1 MEKIETQ
8 FYTQFYNSPAGKIAL
23 LTMDNGA
30 DYKKPNTF
38 SEKALKSL
46 NSALDQIEKD
56 KDIKGLMLTGKPY
69 IFAAGADLTAI
80 PFITTY
86 EQGYMVG
93 KMGHDTMKRIMNLP
107 FPTVAA
113 INGLALGGGLEIALY
128 CKYRTISKSVP
139 AIAFPEC
146 FLGLVPGW
154 GGCTL
159 TTKLIGPEKAL
170 QLIIYNALNQN
181 RMINGVQAFELGL
194 ADRLFE
200 NAEFLDESLQFLID
214 IINGKT
220 KIKRKDPDFKKVNQ
234 LIKEAKE
241 FVDNKVHGAA
251 IAPYKSLDL
260 IKGACTWDI
269 DTGFEEENKALGEL
283 IKSRQCKA
291 SIYAF
296 DLVNRHA
303 KRPQGVPDVKPLEI
317 KKVGIIGAGLMA
329 SQLAYLFLY
338 RLKVPVVVKDIKQE
352 IIDKARGYIEQELK
366 KAIDK
371 GKLEETKF
379 NYMFSLFKTTLDW
392 KDFEDCDFVIEAVF
406 EDMNVK
412 KQVFKEAEEVIREDC
427 ILASNTSSLS
437 ITEMGSELKQP
448 ERVVGFH
455 FFNPV
460 AVLPLVEIIKSK
472 ETNDLTLATTFNLAK
487 KIKKTGLLVKD
498 SPAFLVNRILTK
510 MMVDCLEI
518 VDNGATFQEVD
529 DALLS
534 LGLPIAPFDLLALVG
549 PAVAFHV
556 LETLNRSF
564 GPERFPLN
572 ENFKKMIEAGKTS
585 IYLPD
590 KKKKVVDPEIEKLW
604 QKKGD
609 YQYRKEEILDIVLEN
624 LTKEIDLILKEK
636 VVASSRDVDMAM
648 ILGAGWPF
656 FMGGITMYLDLV
668 GITPRVLQKVFF
680 SF

>member
-1 MEKIETQ
+1 
-8 FYTQFYNSPAGKIAL
+8 
-23 LTMDNGA
+23 
-30 DYKKPNTF
+30 
-38 SEKALKSL
+38 
-46 NSALDQIEKD
+46 
-56 KDIKGLMLTGKPY
+56 
-69 IFAAGADLTAI
+69 
-80 PFITTY
+80 
-86 EQGYMVG
+86 
-93 KMGHDTMKRIMNLP
+93 
-107 FPTVAA
+107 
-113 INGLALGGGLEIALY
+113 
-128 CKYRTISKSVP
+128 
-139 AIAFPEC
+139 
-146 FLGLVPGW
+146 
-154 GGCTL
+154 
-159 TTKLIGPEKAL
+159 
-170 QLIIYNALNQN
+170 
-181 RMINGVQAFELGL
+181 
-194 ADRLFE
+194 
-200 NAEFLDESLQFLID
+200 
-214 IINGKT
+214 
-220 KIKRKDPDFKKVNQ
+220 
-234 LIKEAKE
+234 
-241 FVDNKVHGAA
+241 
-251 IAPYKSLDL
+251 
-260 IKGACTWDI
+260 
-269 DTGFEEENKALGEL
+269 
-283 IKSRQCKA
+283 
-291 SIYAF
+291 
-296 DLVNRHA
+296 
-303 KRPQGVPDVKPLEI
+303 
-317 KKVGIIGAGLMA
+317 LMA

-366 KAIDK
+366 KSIDK

-379 NYMFSLFKTTLDW
+379 NYMFSLFKGTLDW

-472 ETNDLTLATTFNLAK
+472 ETNDLTLATAFNLAK

-572 ENFKKMIEAGKTS
+572 KNFKKMIEAGKTS